1 MWLEFR
7 SEMSGLGSA
16 PSYAECPVPRSLGGA
31 SCYRLVSKSE
41 IQTETRPGTAAISEL
56 LHALRA
62 SYVHS
67 PEYFP
72 CHPPP
77 VHGLVASM
85 PAAANPPD
93 PIAQPAPWPA
103 STDRRGNLTRL
114 IGLVRKLIDY
124 GKELAASL
132 HQRSETTDLRP
143 VMCAFGTRDI
153 ARILA
158 RITCGLLRAQAL
170 ADKVH
175 HNAARLDA
183 PPRPNPQ
190 PAASPRSPSAPRPR
204 RDRQLGPDLAPLS
217 LPTPEQIAA
226 KVRCQSIGAVI
237 TDICRDLGI
246 CPNHPLWRELQ
257 SLIEEY
263 RGDYASLVL
272 EILDRPSITLFE
284 REPTVQPTNPPT
296 PACATGPP

>member
-1 MWLEFR
+1 
-7 SEMSGLGSA
+7 MSAA
-16 PSYAECPVPRSLGGA
+16 PTSSIPTS
-31 SCYRLVSKSE
+31 
-41 IQTETRPGTAAISEL
+41 PG
-56 LHALRA
+56 
-62 SYVHS
+62 
-67 PEYFP
+67 
-72 CHPPP
+72 
-77 VHGLVASM
+77 
-85 PAAANPPD
+85 
-93 PIAQPAPWPA
+93 PAPA
-103 STDRRGNLTRL
+103 ETDNPTRAGRL
-114 IGLVRKLIDY
+114 LSLVRKLIDY
-124 GKELAASL
+124 GKELVATL
-132 HQRSETTDLRP
+132 HQRSETTDLTH

-170 ADKVH
+170 EDKVH

-204 RDRQLGPDLAPLS
+204 LDRQLGPDLAPLS

-246 CPNHPLWRELQ
+246 CPNHPLWRELKA
-257 SLIEEY
+257 LIEEY
-263 RGDYASLVL
+263 RGNYASLVI
-272 EILDRPSITLFE
+272 ETLDRPSLTLFE
-284 REPTVQPTNPPT
+284 SASTAQPSNPPT

>member
-1 MWLEFR
+1 
-7 SEMSGLGSA
+7 MS
-16 PSYAECPVPRSLGGA
+16 AEPTSSTPTSPGPTTAEADTPTRTGRLLSL
-31 SCYRLVSKSE
+31 L
-41 IQTETRPGTAAISEL
+41 
-56 LHALRA
+56 
-62 SYVHS
+62 
-67 PEYFP
+67 
-72 CHPPP
+72 
-77 VHGLVASM
+77 
-85 PAAANPPD
+85 
-93 PIAQPAPWPA
+93 
-103 STDRRGNLTRL
+103 
-114 IGLVRKLIDY
+114 RKLIDY

-132 HQRSETTDLRP
+132 HHRTETTDLRP

-170 ADKVH
+170 EDKVR
-175 HNAARLDA
+175 HNAARLDI
-183 PPRPNPQ
+183 PPQPNPQ
-190 PAASPRSPSAPRPR
+190 PAASTRSPSAPRPP

-257 SLIEEY
+257 ALIEEY
-263 RGDYASLVL
+263 RGNYARLVI
-272 EILDRPSITLFE
+272 EILDRPSLTLFE
-284 REPTVQPTNPPT
+284 SPPTAAPTNPPT